1 MSENIFQIKF
11 IYILLNF
18 INILIFWY
26 IGKKLQ
32 KTQDNQKYWQLAL
45 WCIISYAV
53 VMGLRF
59 GHMIDYNVYYER
71 YVGIGRN
78 FFKYDYDISFK
89 AICWLLYN
97 IGVSYSGFICLCSIT
112 LISSTLFLLKN
123 YPRYQPWA
131 LLLFLW
137 ETHNAENFIRWF
149 LAFSFFLYFIG
160 YLQSKKIKLSLIFA
174 ALSVTT
180 HIGTIILITAVFAL
194 VFIKKQIIPTWIAEI
209 LFILSLFYG
218 SVNLLSYLTPY
229 IQFLGMDAKS
239 AQYAANFDNMIAGEY
254 GNVGIRDA
262 LSFTNNLRIILAYS
276 IPILTI
282 PHLLKKSLIKP
293 IEANLFIIGII
304 LNPILGQIEILN
316 RFGEGLQ
323 FFSVIVSSASYVYI
337 LQNKKKLPKYIVML
351 CIISM
356 MANMWPIISNIINRN
371 NWWEMLF
378 IWDAN
383 GRNTLPLGL
392 YIDYKSMW

>member
-1 MSENIFQIKF
+1 
-11 IYILLNF
+11 
-18 INILIFWY
+18 
-26 IGKKLQ
+26 
-32 KTQDNQKYWQLAL
+32 
-45 WCIISYAV
+45 
-53 VMGLRF
+53 
-59 GHMIDYNVYYER
+59 
-71 YVGIGRN
+71 
-78 FFKYDYDISFK
+78 
-89 AICWLLYN
+89 
-97 IGVSYSGFICLCSIT
+97 
-112 LISSTLFLLKN
+112 
-123 YPRYQPWA
+123 
-131 LLLFLW
+131 
-137 ETHNAENFIRWF
+137 
-149 LAFSFFLYFIG
+149 
-160 YLQSKKIKLSLIFA
+160 
-174 ALSVTT
+174 
-180 HIGTIILITAVFAL
+180 
-194 VFIKKQIIPTWIAEI
+194 
-209 LFILSLFYG
+209 
-218 SVNLLSYLTPY
+218 
-229 IQFLGMDAKS
+229 
-239 AQYAANFDNMIAGEY
+239 MIAGEY